1 MPTRV
6 DRYRMYWDT
15 VLQQIFMVTKTGKKY
30 EKLIFFGEKK
40 TLFGI
45 LEIQFLKIS
54 HCSRF

>member
-6 DRYRMYWDT
+6 DRYCIYWET
-15 VLQQIFMVTKTGKKY
+15 VLQQIFTAIKTGKKY
-30 EKLIFFGEKK
+30 EKLFFFGEKK
-40 TLFGI
+40 TLLGI